1 MSEISLF
8 KVLTK
13 LQRENTITNYCGL
26 ILKMIYKENPEIFAE
41 IINDFLE
48 EDYIKINPIFEQ
60 QIKSGKSIPDMRI
73 VQESF
78 VIEFETKLYDWFHED
93 QLINHLNGMIE
104 EDNNKYNEKKVLF
117 LLGKDFKDENI
128 ENEFPLVLKKAN
140 DNNIKLKKITFE
152 NFGMVIEENT
162 TNMSSNLKNFVEEFK
177 VLLDEQ
183 NLLEKWKYQLDVI
196 NCAQSI
202 DKVRKGYYICPNSG
216 NAYSHKKSRYF
227 GAYSNKK
234 IDVIAEIRGIVIIR
248 KDGAEIKYKM
258 KNSEEEEKILLEM
271 AQKIIIEDN
280 EEIDEEKQVFILE
293 NIKDNIN
300 FVKNT
305 PGGLQTSK
313 FYIDVKNIE
322 TISELELK
330 TKNKTWGNVNDIRNI
345 F

>member
-60 QIKSGKSIPDMRI
+60 QIKSGKSIPDLRI

-162 TNMSSNLKNFVEEFK
+162 TNMSSNLKNFV
-177 VLLDEQ
+177 VL
-183 NLLEKWKYQLDVI
+183 Y
-196 NCAQSI
+196 
-202 DKVRKGYYICPNSG
+202 
-216 NAYSHKKSRYF
+216 HKHL
-227 GAYSNKK
+227 
-234 IDVIAEIRGIVIIR
+234 I
-248 KDGAEIKYKM
+248 
-258 KNSEEEEKILLEM
+258 
-271 AQKIIIEDN
+271 
-280 EEIDEEKQVFILE
+280 
-293 NIKDNIN
+293 
-300 FVKNT
+300 
-305 PGGLQTSK
+305 
-313 FYIDVKNIE
+313 
-322 TISELELK
+322 
-330 TKNKTWGNVNDIRNI
+330 
-345 F
+345 